1 MGTACVIGLGAEQ
14 SPSRGASFQSLLRR
28 EWQCVGC
35 PPLSGGSDGQTSQ
48 TQQVRGE
55 GCPGG
60 VLSKLSV
67 LLCLN
72 VCLVPSR

>member
-1 MGTACVIGLGAEQ
+1 MGTACVIGLGTEQ

-28 EWQCVGC
+28 EWQCIGC

-55 GCPGG
+55 GCLGG
-60 VLSKLSV
+60 VHSKLSV

-72 VCLVPSR
+72 VCLVPS

>member
-1 MGTACVIGLGAEQ
+1 MVTACVIGLCSEQ

-35 PPLSGGSDGQTSQ
+35 PLLSGGNDGQTSQ
-48 TQQVRGE
+48 TQQVKGK

-72 VCLVPSR
+72 VCLVPSQ